1 MKIFLK
7 KKEKGL
13 NNILLNQKKVHK
25 LKKYYDYDDSDYK
38 GIRDIEKLFSE
49 VNEDYYKRIKTEG
62 AFNSNYIEYE
72 SS

>member
-13 NNILLNQKKVHK
+13 NDILLNQKKVHK

-49 VNEDYYKRIKTEG
+49 VNEDYYKRIKTED